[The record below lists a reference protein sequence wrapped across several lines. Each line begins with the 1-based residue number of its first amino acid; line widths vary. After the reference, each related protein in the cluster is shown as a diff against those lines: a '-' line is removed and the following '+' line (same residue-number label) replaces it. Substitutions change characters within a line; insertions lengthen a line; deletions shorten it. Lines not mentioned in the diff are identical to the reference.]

1 MDLNTPTEKNRIRV
15 LVADDDVHVLRCY
28 ERAFAQPPSGSDDE
42 SLASLSE
49 ELFGPDAGNVSHPA
63 FDLETCSQGED
74 AVERAKAAAGEQQPF
89 DAVILDIRMPPGIN
103 GLEAG
108 KSIRQLDPNVPI
120 VFVSGYSDV
129 SKDELKRAVPPAS
142 RVHYFS
148 KPLSFSD
155 LAQEIAEIVRAA
167 RMNNRH

>member
-1 MDLNTPTEKNRIRV
+1 LNTSQDNIPIRV
-15 LVADDDVHVLRCY
+15 LVADDDVYVLRCY
-28 ERAFAQPPSGSDDE
+28 ERAFSVSSGAGGE
-42 SLASLSE
+42 AILASLSD
-49 ELFGPDAGNVSHPA
+49 ELFGPQGGSVPRPS
-63 FDLETCSQGED
+63 FDIVTCSQGED
-74 AVERAKAAAGEQQPF
+74 AVEKVTTAWEKRRPF

-108 KSIRQLDPNVPI
+108 KSIRKLDPDVPI

-129 SKDELKRAVPPAS
+129 SRDELVGSVPPVT

-155 LAQEIAEIVRAA
+155 LAQEVADIVRAA
-167 RMNNRH
+167 GRPDDA